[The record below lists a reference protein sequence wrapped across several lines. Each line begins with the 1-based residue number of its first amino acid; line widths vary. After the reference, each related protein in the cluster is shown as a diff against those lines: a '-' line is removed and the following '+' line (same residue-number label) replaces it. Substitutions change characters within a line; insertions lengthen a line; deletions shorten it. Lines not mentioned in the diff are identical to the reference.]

1 MKKIY
6 IPILLL
12 FIINI
17 PSGVGLEN
25 INLKG
30 MVYDLVGELQL
41 ARAKT
46 LSLQE
51 QTESLKNQKETAEI
65 EAAKALSVADKEA
78 TSLKEELAELSRE
91 KEKETASKEALK
103 REIAA
108 RNSEQTETRQLLKD
122 ILQQQIPP
130 EPLPSETD
138 TTSTKPSKTEET
150 SLLSPY
156 QKQLLSRRN
165 QHQIGDAAWAALG
178 GKNTKLARALATA
191 IQESFCVYL
200 ANEVDMF
207 TSERN
212 NFKLKI
218 NKKEQ
223 QFPYKY

>member
-12 FIINI
+12 FITNI

-25 INLKG
+25 MNLKG

-46 LSLQE
+46 LSLHE

-91 KEKETASKEALK
+91 KGKETASKEALK

-108 RNSEQTETRQLLKD
+108 RNSEQAETRQLLKD
-122 ILQQQIPP
+122 ILQQQIPS
-130 EPLPSETD
+130 EPLPSETE
-138 TTSTKPSKTEET
+138 TASTKPSKTEEA

-156 QKQLLSRRN
+156 QQQLLSRRS

-178 GKNTKLARALATA
+178 GNNTKLARALATA
-191 IQESFCVYL
+191 IGGYPGRS
-200 ANEVDMF
+200 VDMF
-207 TSERN
+207 CRKEIS
-212 NFKLKI
+212 FKLI
-218 NKKEQ
+218 IQNKEKNY
-223 QFPYKY
+223 PYKY